1 MSVETECAHCSQPLH
16 VKIDSDLD
24 YSVREE
30 GADPLVFV
38 PEVDLYKLE
47 EPSIIQSF

>member
-1 MSVETECAHCSQPLH
+1 MHVE
-16 VKIDSDLD
+16 IDSDLT
-24 YSVREE
+24 YSVRDE

-47 EPSIIQSF
+47 EPSIIESF

>member
-1 MSVETECAHCSQPLH
+1 MHVE
-16 VKIDSDLD
+16 IDSDLK

-38 PEVDLYKLE
+38 PEVDLYELQ
-47 EPSIIQSF
+47 EPSIIESF